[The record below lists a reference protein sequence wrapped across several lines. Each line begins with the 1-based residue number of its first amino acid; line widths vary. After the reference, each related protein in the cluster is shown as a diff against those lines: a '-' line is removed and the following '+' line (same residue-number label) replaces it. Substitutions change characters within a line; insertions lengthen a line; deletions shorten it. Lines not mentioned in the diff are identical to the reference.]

1 MRLFK
6 AVILASVF
14 AGLTSAGAMAAG
26 GGGGGGGGGADMPSA
41 SAPQYNPAEE
51 YAKAVKALQAKDYK
65 SAARAAGNV
74 TTAAPKNIDGWRLLG
89 IAQASSEN
97 WKAAKRAYER
107 AVKLAPDD
115 LPSRGGLA
123 LSLANLK
130 DPKAREQLDWL
141 KAKASD
147 CSAGCD
153 PALLK
158 SMTADV
164 EKAVAGGA
172 AQPSAALE
180 SGALIFAAVPG
191 DSAYVAAVSLINEKR
206 YGEALVSLDKARMAF
221 GPHPDVL
228 TYQGYTWRKLGQF
241 DMAERYYRQAL
252 AIAPDHRGATEYFG
266 ELKVERG
273 DTEGAKLMLARL
285 ERVCAFG
292 CAEAEELRRWIDAGG
307 EPGR

>member
-1 MRLFK
+1 MRTFK
-6 AVILASVF
+6 AVILASAFV
-14 AGLTSAGAMAAG
+14 GLGATGAMAA
-26 GGGGGGGGGADMPSA
+26 GGGGGGGGADMPSA

-51 YAKAVKALQAKDYK
+51 YAKAVRALQARDYK

-74 TTAAPKNIDGWRLLG
+74 TTAAPKNIDGWRILG
-89 IAQASSEN
+89 IAQAGSEN
-97 WKAAKRAYER
+97 WKAARRAYER

-130 DPKAREQLDWL
+130 DPKAQEQLDWL
-141 KAKASD
+141 KAKAGN
-147 CSAGCD
+147 CGAGCD
-153 PALLK
+153 AAMLK
-158 SMTADV
+158 SMTAEV
-164 EKAVAGGA
+164 EKAVAGSA
-172 AQPSAALE
+172 PQPSAVLD
-180 SGALIFAAVPG
+180 SGALIFAATDG
-191 DSAYVAAVSLINEKR
+191 DSAYVAAVGLINEKR
-206 YGEALVSLDKARMAF
+206 YDEALASLDRARVAF

-241 DMAERYYRQAL
+241 DKAEQHYRQAL

-273 DTEGAKLMLARL
+273 DTEGARLMLARL

>member
-6 AVILASVF
+6 TVILASVF
-14 AGLTSAGAMAAG
+14 AGLTTAGAMAA
-26 GGGGGGGGGADMPSA
+26 GGGGGGGGADMPSA

-51 YAKAVKALQAKDYK
+51 YAKAVRALQAKDYK

-107 AVKLAPDD
+107 AVKL
-115 LPSRGGLA
+115 SRA
-123 LSLANLK
+123 HLK
-130 DPKAREQLDWL
+130 EPKAQEQLDWL

-147 CSAGCD
+147 CSVGCD

-164 EKAVAGGA
+164 EKAVAGGTP
-172 AQPSAALE
+172 QPSAALD
-180 SGALIFAAVPG
+180 SGALIFAARTG
-191 DSAYVAAVSLINEKR
+191 DSAYVEAVSLINEKR
-206 YGEALVSLDKARMAF
+206 YGEALASLDKARVAF

-241 DMAERYYRQAL
+241 DKAERYYRQAL

-273 DTEGAKLMLARL
+273 DAEGAKLMLARL